1 MCQKKKPT
9 GSEITMIV
17 NCYDPMNLF
26 EMIPKLKLEFEPELA
41 ELDRLLE
48 DDELFSLVKADLAKR
63 YPNSERLGRHS
74 TPVEVILRML
84 VVKRLYNWSYQQ
96 TEHFVSDSIVL
107 RQFCRLYLEGAPDD
121 TTLIRWANL
130 IGPKTLTA
138 LNDRAVE
145 LACSLKVT
153 RGRKLRTDGTVVE
166 TNIHHP
172 TDDALISDG
181 VRLISRLVGRA
192 KGLIPEGV
200 RQAASGEPFRD
211 RTRSAK
217 RLAHK
222 ISKMALRRT
231 KEAKNSYRAAYERLV
246 EVGRA
251 SIKQAERVRT
261 LLLKEVPHS
270 RKISEELSHFA
281 GLLGQVIEQAT
292 RRVLEEEQVP
302 AAQKLVSI
310 FEPHTA
316 IIRRGK
322 ARNKTEF
329 GRKVW
334 LSEVDGGIISGF
346 WILEGNAGDEAQLE
360 PALEDHLR
368 LFGKPPEL
376 VAADRN
382 VHSKENERLSKE
394 KGVKKVCLPKAGKK
408 SKEREEHERQG
419 WFKRARRFR
428 AGIEGRISVM
438 KRREYLSRC
447 RDKGEEGFGRWVG
460 WGVLTANLDIVARTL
475 AAR

>member
-1 MCQKKKPT
+1 
-9 GSEITMIV
+9 MIV
-17 NCYDPMNLF
+17 DRYDPVNLF
-26 EMIPKLKLEFEPELA
+26 EMLPKLKLEFEPQLA
-41 ELDRLLE
+41 ELDVLLE
-48 DDELFSLVKADLAKR
+48 DDELFKLIKADLLKR
-63 YPNSERLGRHS
+63 YPHSAKLGRHS

-84 VVKRLYNWSYQQ
+84 VVKRLYGWSYEQ
-96 TEHFVSDSIVL
+96 TEHFVSDSIIL
-107 RQFCRLYLEGAPDD
+107 RQFCRLYLQSAPDD
-121 TTLIRWANL
+121 TTLIRWAKL
-130 IGPKTLTA
+130 IGPKTVAA

-172 TDDALISDG
+172 TDDALIADG
-181 VRLISRLVGRA
+181 VRVISRLVGRA
-192 KGLIPEGV
+192 KELIPKSV
-200 RQAASGEPFRD
+200 CQTARGEPFRN

-231 KEAKNSYRAAYERLV
+231 QEAKATYRTAYQRLLQV
-246 EVGRA
+246 A
-251 SIKQAERVRT
+251 TSSIRQAERVRSM
-261 LLLKEVPHS
+261 LEDLPS
-270 RKISEELSHFA
+270 APKIAEEISHFA
-281 GLLGQVIEQAT
+281 GLLELAVWQAH
-292 RRVLEEEQVP
+292 RRVFEGEQVS
-302 AAQKLVSI
+302 AKEKLLSI
-310 FEPHTA
+310 FEEHTA

-334 LSEVDGGIISGF
+334 LSEVEGGIVSGF
-346 WILEGNAGDEAQLE
+346 RILEGNAGDEAQLR
-360 PALEDHLR
+360 PTLEDHLR
-368 LFGKPPEL
+368 LFGKVPEL

-382 VHSKENERLSKE
+382 VHSKDNERLAKE
-394 KGVKKVCLPKAGKK
+394 MGVKQVCLPKAGKK
-408 SKEREEHERQG
+408 STERHEHEGQR

-438 KRREYLSRC
+438 KRRQYLGRC

-460 WGVLTANLDIVARTL
+460 WGVLTANLDTIAQTL

>member
-1 MCQKKKPT
+1 
-9 GSEITMIV
+9 MIV
-17 NCYDPMNLF
+17 DRYDPINLF
-26 EMIPKLKLEFEPELA
+26 ELVPKLRLEMEPELA
-41 ELDRLLE
+41 ELDRLL
-48 DDELFSLVKADLAKR
+48 DDEALFETVKADLSR
-63 YPNSERLGRHS
+63 RRPNSERLGRHS

-84 VVKRLYNWSYQQ
+84 VVKRLYGWSYQQ

-107 RQFCRLYLEGAPDD
+107 RQFCRLYLQSAPDD

-130 IGPKTLTA
+130 IGAQTVAA

-145 LACSLKVT
+145 LARSLKVT

-172 TDDALISDG
+172 TDDTLLADG
-181 VRLISRLVGRA
+181 VRVVSRLVRRA
-192 KGLIPEGV
+192 KDLINERV
-200 RQAASGEPFRD
+200 RKEHKGEPFRN
-211 RTRSAK
+211 RTLSAK

-222 ISKMALRRT
+222 IGRMALRRT
-231 KEAKNSYRAAYERLV
+231 EEAQASYQSSYGRLV
-246 EVGRA
+246 EVARA
-251 SIKQAERVRT
+251 SIKQAGRVRA
-261 LLLKEVPHS
+261 LLEEVPS
-270 RKISEELSHFA
+270 AAKISEELSHFA
-281 GLLGQVIEQAT
+281 QLLERAISQT
-292 RRVLEEEQVP
+292 RRRVFKGEQVS
-302 AAQKLVSI
+302 AKEKLVSV
-310 FEPHTA
+310 FEEHTA

-322 ARNKTEF
+322 ARKKTEF

-334 LSEVDGGIISGF
+334 LSEVDGGIVSGF

-368 LFGKPPEL
+368 LFARAPEL

-382 VHSKENERLSKE
+382 VHTKENERLAKE
-394 KGVKKVCLPKAGKK
+394 MGVKKVCLPKAGKK
-408 SKEREEHERQG
+408 SAEREEYEQQR

-438 KRREYLSRC
+438 KRREYLGRC
-447 RDKGEEGFGRWVG
+447 RDRGEEGFGRWVG
-460 WGVLTANLDIVARTL
+460 WGVLTANLGTIARTL